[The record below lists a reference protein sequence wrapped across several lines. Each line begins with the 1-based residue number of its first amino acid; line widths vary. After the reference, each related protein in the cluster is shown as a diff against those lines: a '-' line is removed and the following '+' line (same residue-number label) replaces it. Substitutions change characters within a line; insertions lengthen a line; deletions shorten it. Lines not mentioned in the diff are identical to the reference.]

1 MTTWPEA
8 SIPVF
13 PAGYAPLAADFTTWV
28 QDNFGFIS
36 AGVLFRAQQTTGGG
50 QALTSGGF
58 NVLQYNS
65 VLEDPW
71 GGWTAGTWEWAVPVT
86 GIYEITVTGMTTASS
101 QWDSGAVRISGTT
114 FVQGEDAL
122 CPSGTAGG
130 GICSV
135 IVPLVAGFDYVQ
147 GGLVV
152 SASATTDTTSAARFP
167 SMEIALVS
175 T

>member
-1 MTTWPEA
+1 MTTWPPA
-8 SIPVF
+8 AIPVF
-13 PAGYAPLAADFTTWV
+13 PAGYGPQVADLDTWI
-28 QDNFGFIS
+28 QNNFGWIS
-36 AGVLFRAQQTTGGG
+36 TGALLRVQQTTGGG
-50 QALTSGGF
+50 QALASGGNILAF
-58 NVLQYNS
+58 NS

-71 GGWTAGTWEWAVPVT
+71 GGWSAGSNAWFAPVT
-86 GIYEITVTGMTTASS
+86 GLYEITVTAMTVAAAIWVSA
-101 QWDSGAVRISGTT
+101 QVQVSGSAAIEG
-114 FVQGEDAL
+114 GADL

-135 IVPLVAGFDYVQ
+135 VVPLVAGFDFVQ
-147 GGLVV
+147 GGVNV